1 MRSRSAYATQVR
13 NPVHDYFH
21 QTKIPPK
28 PHIPRPKLT
37 LGSTVFH
44 PPWFVFHPY
53 ASYNRRAM
61 ENLTHTHETTPQTA
75 PAKPRAPRSAAQI
88 AASRAN
94 GAKSKGPVTEEGKA
108 NAARNSYRH
117 GLLADL
123 TVMETERAE
132 AFIKLSSYLYEN
144 FEPVDEHERNTV
156 DTMIIA
162 MWRRTR
168 ALGMET
174 AGLSV
179 IIKKEL
185 TRPVAHPGPAV
196 PGLVVEID
204 THTLAF
210 NALINNPNER
220 HVLDLLHRYEVRH
233 TRAYDRALK
242 SLLAYRKE
250 NQTNPSPIPD
260 ETPEAAPEN
269 APDPATTPDPEPKP
283 VPNEPKPDQPQPDQP
298 EPAPHSAIANTLSN
312 RSPRWHRRQARL
324 AKQRSKK

>member
-1 MRSRSAYATQVR
+1 MMGSRSAYATQVR
-13 NPVHDYFH
+13 NSDHNYFH
-21 QTKIPPK
+21 QTKISRK
-28 PHIPRPKLT
+28 PHIPKPKPT
-37 LGSTVFH
+37 LDNTVFH

-61 ENLTHTHETTPQTA
+61 ENLTHTHETA
-75 PAKPRAPRSAAQI
+75 PTKPRAPRSAAQI

-94 GAKSKGPVTEEGKA
+94 GAKSKGPVTEQGKA

-123 TVMETERAE
+123 TVMETERTE

-144 FEPVDEHERNTV
+144 FEPVDEHERNIV

-179 IIKKEL
+179 IIRKEL
-185 TRPVAHPGPAV
+185 TRPVVGPQPPV

-260 ETPEAAPEN
+260 ETPEAAAEN
-269 APDPATTPDPEPKP
+269 GPHASTTPVPEPKSG
-283 VPNEPKPDQPQPDQP
+283 PNEPKPEQPQPDQP

>member
-1 MRSRSAYATQVR
+1 
-13 NPVHDYFH
+13 
-21 QTKIPPK
+21 
-28 PHIPRPKLT
+28 
-37 LGSTVFH
+37 
-44 PPWFVFHPY
+44 
-53 ASYNRRAM
+53 M
-61 ENLTHTHETTPQTA
+61 ENLTQTHETTPGTET
-75 PAKPRAPRSAAQI
+75 PKPQAPRSAAQI

-108 NAARNSYRH
+108 RAAKNAYRH

-123 TVMETERAE
+123 TVMETERTE
-132 AFIKLSSYLYEN
+132 AFMKLSSYLLET
-144 FEPVDEHERNTV
+144 FQPADEHECNLV
-156 DTMIIA
+156 DTMMIA
-162 MWRRTR
+162 IWRRTR

-174 AGLSV
+174 AGLSA
-179 IIKKEL
+179 IIRKEL
-185 TRPVAHPGPAV
+185 ARPVAHPGPAV
-196 PGLVVEID
+196 PGLVVEIG

-210 NALINNPNER
+210 NALVNNPNER

-260 ETPEAAPEN
+260 ETPEAAAEN
-269 APDPATTPDPEPKP
+269 GPHASTTPVPEPKSG
-283 VPNEPKPDQPQPDQP
+283 PNEPKPEQPQPDQP

>member
-1 MRSRSAYATQVR
+1 
-13 NPVHDYFH
+13 
-21 QTKIPPK
+21 
-28 PHIPRPKLT
+28 
-37 LGSTVFH
+37 
-44 PPWFVFHPY
+44 
-53 ASYNRRAM
+53 M
-61 ENLTHTHETTPQTA
+61 ENLTHTPENPTTKPQA
-75 PAKPRAPRSAAQI
+75 SRSAAQI

-108 NAARNSYRH
+108 RAAKNAYRH

-123 TVMETERAE
+123 TVMETERTE
-132 AFIKLSSYLYEN
+132 AFMKLSSYLLET
-144 FEPVDEHERNTV
+144 FQPADEHECNLV
-156 DTMIIA
+156 DTMMIA
-162 MWRRTR
+162 IWRRTR

-196 PGLVVEID
+196 PGLVVEIG

-210 NALINNPNER
+210 NALVNNPNER

-250 NQTNPSPIPD
+250 NQTNPSAL
-260 ETPEAAPEN
+260 PEIDPEPPAEP
-269 APDPATTPDPEPKP
+269 APDPAPDRSSPTPEPEPKS
-283 VPNEPKPDQPQPDQP
+283 VPNEPKPSA
-298 EPAPHSAIANTLSN
+298 APTANHCTN
-312 RSPRWHRRQARL
+312 QSPRPQNNHPARTNFKKNQRKNKRR
-324 AKQRSKK
+324 K